1 MHKKLSC
8 TLLLICLAYTCFS
21 QAHRQAKPFSLQLK
35 VYEDSL
41 KRLGKLIVNGKDETD
56 RRAATYKFIPL
67 LVKALKIEGSFEYPF
82 DSVKHINIIYPD
94 DKSFRIF
101 NWNLLKTTGVY
112 RYYGA
117 IQKKSSELK
126 IWPLYDYSDYFK
138 HPTDT
143 VTSSERWFG
152 MLYYQIKQEGKYYL
166 LFGWDGNTL
175 LSNKKIIDVLSF
187 DKKGNPV
194 FGAKIF
200 NIGTVTAPKYVSR
213 FMIEYKENAQVSMR
227 YDNDLQMIMYDH
239 LIPIDEKAEGMYEFY
254 VPDGSYEGFQYHKKK
269 WNHVSSMFDQTQ
281 KEAPVPDPI
290 NFDKKNEIKK
300 IQKKQ

>member
-1 MHKKLSC
+1 MAIIRNLFLVS
-8 TLLLICLAYTCFS
+8 LLIFS
-21 QAHRQAKPFSLQLK
+21 FSKKSVAGIAPEDLQTLQL
-35 VYEDSL
+35 YEDSL
-41 KRLGKLIVNGKDETD
+41 SVLCDSIVNGGEQGIRQQSCYD
-56 RRAATYKFIPL
+56 FIRM
-67 LVKALKIEGSFEYPF
+67 LVKALKVKNSFEYPF
-82 DSVKHINIIYPD
+82 DSLKHISIIYPD

-101 NWNLLKTTGVY
+101 NWDLLKTTGVY

-117 IQKKSSELK
+117 IQRKSADLK
-126 IWPLYDYSDYFK
+126 IFPLYDYSDYMK
-138 HPTDT
+138 NPQDT

-152 MLYYQIKQEGKYYL
+152 MLYYQIKQEGKQYL

-200 NIGTVTAPKYVSR
+200 NIGTIEAPKYVAR

-239 LIPIDEKAEGMYEFY
+239 LIPIDAKAEGMYEFY
-254 VPDGSYEGFQYHKKK
+254 VPDGSYEGFQLKKKK
-269 WNHVSSMFDQTQ
+269 WNHVSSMFDQKQ
-281 KEAPVPDPI
+281 DKPPFPEPVD
-290 NFDKKNEIKK
+290 FDKKEKENNK
-300 IQKKQ
+300 